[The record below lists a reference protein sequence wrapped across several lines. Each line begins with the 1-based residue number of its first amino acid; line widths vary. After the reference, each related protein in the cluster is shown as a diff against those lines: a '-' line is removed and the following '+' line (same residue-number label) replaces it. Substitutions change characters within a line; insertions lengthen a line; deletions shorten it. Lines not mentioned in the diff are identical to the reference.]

1 MAEKKQRRVRAARQ
15 NWHPNIILRVL
26 RRVWRIAMSAVK
38 VAVGAVA
45 TVLLIGIVCGF
56 VFITMLGQ
64 YLQDDIIPQAQ
75 INLENYDMEKT
86 SYVYYKDENGNY
98 QILQQLATT
107 MDRRWVPYE
116 EIPQDLIH
124 AAVAIEDKRFYEH
137 QGVDWITTMKA
148 CVNMFFGS
156 GSQFGGSTLTQQL
169 VKNILLMDDENAN
182 DVTVQRKI
190 LEIFR
195 ALQFEKTYNKEVVIE
210 YYMNTVYFGSSC
222 YGVKSAAEHYFGKEL
237 QDMNTAELAALIGIT
252 NNPSMFNPY
261 STKVY
266 EFEGMQRDGAG
277 RNRYRQQVV
286 LTQMH
291 VQGWLTEEEYL
302 GAYNYELVYKAGIDD
317 QDRWNTCKG
326 EVDAQGNVEL
336 PVLGKVQV
344 AGLTR
349 SEVQNAI
356 KQRLESQVLN
366 PMVHV
371 NLIGAK
377 VSVLGEVNR
386 PGHVSLGNGRL
397 TILDALAAVGDLT
410 VYGRRDNVLITREV
424 DGKLQTAR
432 VNLRDAELYASPYYY
447 LQQNDVIYVSPNKV
461 RAISSA
467 NAGLWLS
474 MVSTV
479 ASAATV
485 IVTVVNVA
493 GQK

>member
-1 MAEKKQRRVRAARQ
+1 
-15 NWHPNIILRVL
+15 
-26 RRVWRIAMSAVK
+26 
-38 VAVGAVA
+38 
-45 TVLLIGIVCGF
+45 
-56 VFITMLGQ
+56 
-64 YLQDDIIPQAQ
+64 
-75 INLENYDMEKT
+75 
-86 SYVYYKDENGNY
+86 
-98 QILQQLATT
+98 
-107 MDRRWVPYE
+107 
-116 EIPQDLIH
+116 
-124 AAVAIEDKRFYEH
+124 
-137 QGVDWITTMKA
+137 MK
-148 CVNMFFGS
+148 
-156 GSQFGGSTLTQQL
+156 
-169 VKNILLMDDENAN
+169 
-182 DVTVQRKI
+182 KI
-190 LEIFR
+190 LHFFVLSQCLCLL
-195 ALQFEKTYNKEVVIE
+195 AGCVTQKQMTYLHNADESV
-210 YYMNTVYFGSSC
+210 MNTVNATFEAKSEPIIRPGDAITIFVSALDQEAVVPYNLPTVAFSAP
-222 YGVKSAAEHYFGKEL
+222 GVTQVQTTPML
-237 QDMNTAELAALIGIT
+237 QYYT
-252 NNPSMFNPY
+252 
-261 STKVY
+261 
-266 EFEGMQRDGAG
+266 
-277 RNRYRQQVV
+277 
-286 LTQMH
+286 
-291 VQGWLTEEEYL
+291 
-302 GAYNYELVYKAGIDD
+302 
-317 QDRWNTCKG
+317 
-326 EVDAQGNVEL
+326 VDTQGNVEL

-432 VNLRDAELYASPYYY
+432 VNLRDAELYSSPYYY

-461 RAISSA
+461 RAISST